1 MSGFMPTPPAFGA
14 TRPDIITDTFSELY
28 PHAKSGEIRIL
39 AVFDEERPAL
49 LPDVPT
55 AREEGFDV
63 VLTTTRLL
71 IVPAGTPAEIVSTLE
86 AATQELI
93 ADPAYQAKAEERQVG
108 IHFRDSEEAAGVW
121 QSIDENFGPIVA
133 EFRGQ

>member
-1 MSGFMPTPPAFGA
+1 MRSADSAVAGRGNRT
-14 TRPDIITDTFSELY
+14 TRVCPGGTY
-28 PHAKSGEIRIL
+28 VA
-39 AVFDEERPAL
+39 
-49 LPDVPT
+49 
-55 AREEGFDV
+55 DV

-71 IVPAGTPAEIVSTLE
+71 IVPAGTPEEIVGTLE
-86 AATQELI
+86 AAVQELI

-108 IHFRDSEEAAGVW
+108 INFRDSEEGAQVW